1 MDIVLMV
8 IGAVWLLGGVPLY
21 LLVAHRERQ
30 QTKRSADIAVRDF
43 IDAHSGSLKKGAA
56 KPKVRPMGF

>member
-30 QTKRSADIAVRDF
+30 QTKRSADIAVRRAQQERLRRLARLPHERD
-43 IDAHSGSLKKGAA
+43 GQ
-56 KPKVRPMGF
+56 